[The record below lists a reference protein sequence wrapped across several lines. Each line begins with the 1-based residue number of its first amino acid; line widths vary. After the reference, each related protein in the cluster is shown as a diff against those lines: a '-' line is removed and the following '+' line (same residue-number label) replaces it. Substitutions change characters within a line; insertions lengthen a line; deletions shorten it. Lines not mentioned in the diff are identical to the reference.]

1 MTKLDKTRWEMAPK
15 KKEKNPVQF
24 WATETISTEY
34 SSLSYVTCLQ
44 MSTFKV
50 YKH

>member
-1 MTKLDKTRWEMAPK
+1 MGNGTLK
-15 KKEKNPVQF
+15 KVENPVQF
-24 WATETISTEY
+24 WATETILTEY

-50 YKH
+50 YIH